1 MFGCHNFEIVERIL
15 TCGYN
20 NSFYVTSI
28 YLQFSVNCIICEMF
42 NDTLDQIRCI
52 RLTYVVFNV
61 MASHM
66 SLYLVLI
73 LKKCEI
79 LLHFEFLDNYSY

>member
-1 MFGCHNFEIVERIL
+1 MQLF
-15 TCGYN
+15 YN
-20 NSFYVTSI
+20 DIININRYQIYLLICLGVITLKLLKEFLLVATIIHFMLLVSI

-61 MASHM
+61 MASHL
-66 SLYLVLI
+66 SLYL
-73 LKKCEI
+73 
-79 LLHFEFLDNYSY
+79 